1 MEKYLFVMDE
11 LFQKANEDKEKLK
24 MEVQRI
30 FTVIRNEV
38 NKREDKILFDID
50 EIFEQKIFKEEELIK

>member
-1 MEKYLFVMDE
+1 MDE